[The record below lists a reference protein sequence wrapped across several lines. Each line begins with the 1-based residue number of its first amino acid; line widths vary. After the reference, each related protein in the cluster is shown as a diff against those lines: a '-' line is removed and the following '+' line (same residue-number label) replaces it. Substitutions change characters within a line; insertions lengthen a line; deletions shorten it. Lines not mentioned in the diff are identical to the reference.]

1 MSQPRQ
7 QLEKPAARN
16 LNALQNNL
24 RFAFPLPK
32 SGRFN
37 DLLQAFDATEQK

>member
-1 MSQPRQ
+1 MSQPGQ
-7 QLEKPAARN
+7 KLDTPATRN
-16 LNALQNNL
+16 LNALNNNL

-37 DLLQAFDATEQK
+37 DLLQALDAVDQK

>member
-7 QLEKPAARN
+7 KLDTPAARN
-16 LNALQNNL
+16 LSALKNNL
-24 RFAFPLPK
+24 RLAFPLPK

-37 DLLQAFDATEQK
+37 DLLQALDAADEK